1 MPIRLD
7 REGRQTRAAGRTD
20 KTSIDLLEHVHGG
33 VQVERLA
40 EKRLGKDFNIE
51 SLACRVSRHGAWPP
65 ESRSGA
71 PFSMTYISSGAVC
84 TLLDTRGDSMQ
95 PRPCSPSTANQL
107 IHFRN
112 LYLPSQ
118 SGRRTINL

>member
-40 EKRLGKDFNIE
+40 EMRRRKDFNIE
-51 SLACRVSRHGAWPP
+51 SLAWCKPERKDANGNPATGPRCSR
-65 ESRSGA
+65 
-71 PFSMTYISSGAVC
+71 
-84 TLLDTRGDSMQ
+84 L
-95 PRPCSPSTANQL
+95 
-107 IHFRN
+107 
-112 LYLPSQ
+112 
-118 SGRRTINL
+118 RRR

>member
-40 EKRLGKDFNIE
+40 EVRRRKDFNIG
-51 SLACRVSRHGAWPP
+51 SLAWCKLESKDANGNPATGPRCSR
-65 ESRSGA
+65 
-71 PFSMTYISSGAVC
+71 
-84 TLLDTRGDSMQ
+84 L
-95 PRPCSPSTANQL
+95 
-107 IHFRN
+107 
-112 LYLPSQ
+112 
-118 SGRRTINL
+118 RRR